1 MVKIRNGVVIIGL
14 LAVSSLPAQAML
26 GLPPARTNIALVE
39 GTGARSMNYAHS
51 ASGPLSVQL
60 RRYFTAHTDEIG
72 NIVQGTWQ
80 TGAIT
85 SEANIT
91 AGYTKLRNPKL
102 ISGRVRSKGYVV
114 GTRSFLQLDT
124 AQLELHR
131 PNSVRMLLSSNK
143 LFGGYDVWASNR
155 LGVPGSLIMSG
166 QVSAK
171 TAKDGVLIP
180 DCGQFRYYSISG
192 CNGNIRLV
200 GLTASSGQTA
210 TANVLH
216 PMSAVAFGAVMA
228 LSSLTL
234 LRRRS
239 SLRGGL

>member
-1 MVKIRNGVVIIGL
+1 MNKFRHVFVIAGL
-14 LAVSSLPAQAML
+14 LAVPSLVAQAMVSFS
-26 GLPPARTNIALVE
+26 PSRTNTALVE
-39 GTGARSMNYAHS
+39 GTGARSMTYAR
-51 ASGPLSVQL
+51 SGSSPMSVPLC
-60 RRYFTAHTDEIG
+60 RYVTVCTDEVG

-85 SEANIT
+85 SNT
-91 AGYTKLRNPKL
+91 VTKARFTSLRSQALTSRPF
-102 ISGRVRSKGYVV
+102 RSEGYVV
-114 GTRSFLQLDT
+114 GSRSFLQLDT
-124 AQLELHR
+124 AQLERHLPH
-131 PNSVRMLLSSNK
+131 SVRLLLSSNK
-143 LFGGYDVWASNR
+143 LLGGYDVWASNR
-155 LGVPGSLIMSG
+155 SGVPGSLIMSG

-200 GLTASSGQTA
+200 GLVASSERAATSKAVHPLTA
-210 TANVLH
+210 A
-216 PMSAVAFGAVMA
+216 AFGAVMA

-239 SLRGGL
+239 TLRGGL